1 MIQRTLSKA
10 QGRVFIALAQQ
21 KAELQQA
28 FKEVL
33 EAEQEQVE
41 MLRVRYGLPEGRYS
55 IRQEAG
61 GEIVLFVVPEPEKA
75 QPQVE

>member
-10 QGRVFIALAQQ
+10 QSMAFFALARQ
-21 KAELQQA
+21 KAELQEA
-28 FKEVL
+28 FRELVAA
-33 EAEQEQVE
+33 EAEQVE

-61 GEIVLFVVPEPEKA
+61 GEIVLFAVPEPEKA

>member
-1 MIQRTLSKA
+1 MIQRTLSKTQSMA
-10 QGRVFIALAQQ
+10 FFALARQ
-21 KAELQQA
+21 KAELQEA
-28 FKEVL
+28 FRELVAA
-33 EAEQEQVE
+33 EAEQVE

-61 GEIVLFVVPEPEKA
+61 GEIVLFAVPEPEKA

>member
-1 MIQRTLSKA
+1 VA
-10 QGRVFIALAQQ
+10 
-21 KAELQQA
+21 AEA
-28 FKEVL
+28 
-33 EAEQEQVE
+33 EQVE

-61 GEIVLFVVPEPEKA
+61 GEIVLFAVPEPEKA